1 MILLLGSDAYSP
13 FRMDALR
20 DAIAKLD
27 PQLGPISLD
36 AKWVYALQMA
46 EDAFDPEE
54 LKRAATLLNAEGVC
68 DGADFF
74 VTPRKG
80 TISPWSSKATDIFRN
95 CGLKSIKRVERG
107 IRYKVSGFGFQ
118 VSGVDP
124 QAAGAIYEDG
134 SEDAEKAVVFQPPK
148 WAAALYDKM
157 TEGVYG
163 RIDDLFD
170 VDEPRPGRTYDVL
183 TKGVE
188 AIREANE
195 EIGLAI
201 SEPEMKYLA
210 ESFKKAGRNPTDTEL
225 VMFGQVNSEHC
236 RHKIFGAEFIIN
248 GKKQKKSLF
257 EMIKN
262 THKKR
267 PQDTLSAYK
276 DNSAVVTGFK
286 TDIFAI
292 DPKTNGYSFKKDQLD
307 QLMKVETHN
316 HPTAISPF
324 PGAATGVG
332 GEIRDEA
339 ATGQGSRTIAGIC
352 GFMVSNLRIP
362 GFPQP
367 WERVYADFPT
377 RLATPLQIMVDGPIG
392 GAAFGNEFGRPQLCG
407 FFRTYEGLVAGE
419 LRGYH
424 KPIMLAG
431 GMGVIRRS
439 QVEKKDVKVGALIVQ
454 IGGPAMRI
462 GLGGGAASSM
472 MTGTNSEALDFN
484 SVQRGNAEMQRRCQG
499 VIDACSSLGKA
510 NPIMSIHDIGA
521 GGLSNGCPELV
532 EATGGKFELREVH
545 NEERSMNPMEIWCCE
560 AQERYV
566 LALKPEARI
575 FFEEL
580 CARERCPVA
589 FIGVATGDGQLV
601 LNDQHFGD
609 SPIDMD
615 IKVLLGK
622 PPRMVRKVKRTAKK
636 HVQTNFEGVRPID
649 ALTRVL
655 HLPAVADKTFLIT
668 ITDRTVTGRVAR
680 DQMVGKYQLPAADC
694 AVTTMGYKTYEGQA
708 MATGERTPV
717 ALLDGPASGR
727 LAITEAITNLAAAD
741 VGDIS
746 QIRLSANWMAPCGE
760 PGEDAILYD
769 TVKEVGLNFCPKLG
783 VSIPVGKD
791 SCSMHTT
798 WQDSKGE
805 TQKQVAPLSLV
816 VSSFAP
822 VKDVRLTLTP
832 DLKPDPQG
840 ESTYLVYVDLAPV
853 AGASRAGDADGRHP
867 LGATALAQVYGQLGD
882 THADADAALL
892 KRFFNAMQKVVKA
905 KLALAYHDR
914 SDGGLA
920 VTLAEMAFTGG
931 RGLVAKLPD
940 GDALAE
946 LFNEQPGAVLQV
958 SEKKLKKVLE
968 IFKAARV
975 PAALL
980 GVVARNSRTFD
991 LFVGERQAIKTD
1003 ITYLRRCWSETTYR
1017 MQALRDN
1024 PVCAREEYD
1033 NGLDEQDPGLSY
1045 KLTFDPDEKS
1055 NNRTV
1060 EQSNNAPRM
1069 AILREQGVNGHIE
1082 MAAAFALA
1090 GFDCVDVHMSDLIA
1104 GKVDLADFKGLVAC
1118 GGFSYGDVLGAGS
1131 GWARS
1136 ILFNDKLKAMFKA
1149 FFERPDTFSLGVCNG
1164 CQMLSQLKDIIP
1176 GAERWPRFVKNISE
1190 QFEARL
1196 ATIELE
1202 DSPSIFFKGMAGSR
1216 LPIAVAHGEG
1226 RVWTEGYAPSICAA
1240 HFVDGR
1246 GNATTRYPYNPN
1258 GSIGGQTA
1266 FTTTDGRATIMMPH
1280 PERGFRACQLSY
1292 NDGTFKVNGPWMRM
1306 FQNAYAFATANG

>member
-1 MILLLGSDAYSP
+1 MTVLIGSEAYSQ
-13 FRMDALR
+13 FRLDALR
-20 DAIAKLD
+20 EAIARLAPK
-27 PQLGPISLD
+27 LGPVDID
-36 AKWVYALQMA
+36 AKWIYAIQPAGDSVDEADLA
-46 EDAFDPEE
+46 
-54 LKRAATLLNAEGVC
+54 RATTLLNAAGPC
-68 DGADFF
+68 DGADFY

-95 CGLKSIKRVERG
+95 CGLKSIARVERG
-107 IRYKVSGFGFQ
+107 IRYRTSK
-118 VSGVDP
+118 P
-124 QAAGAIYEDG
+124 L
-134 SEDAEKAVVFQPPK
+134 P
-148 WAAALYDKM
+148 AAAFAALFDKM
-157 TEGVYG
+157 TEGVYED
-163 RIDDLFD
+163 ISDLFAEG
-170 VDEPRPGRTYDVL
+170 EPKPGRTYDVL
-183 TKGVE
+183 SKGVE

-201 SEPEMKYLA
+201 SEQEMQYLA
-210 ESFKKAGRNPTDTEL
+210 DSFAKAGRNPTDTEL

-236 RHKIFGAEFIIN
+236 RHKIFGAEFIID
-248 GKKQKKSLF
+248 GKKQPKSLF

-262 THKKR
+262 THKRR
-267 PQDTLSAYK
+267 PKDTLSAYK
-276 DNSAVVTGFK
+276 DNSAVVAGFPTK
-286 TDIFAI
+286 VFAI
-292 DPKTNGYSFKKDQLD
+292 DPKTNAYGFRKDSLD

-316 HPTAISPF
+316 HPTAISPY

-339 ATGQGSRTIAGIC
+339 ATGQGSRTVAGIC

-362 GFPQP
+362 GYPQP
-367 WERVYADFPT
+367 WERVFADFPT
-377 RLATPLQIMVDGPIG
+377 RLATPLQIMTEGPI
-392 GAAFGNEFGRPQLCG
+392 
-407 FFRTYEGLVAGE
+407 
-419 LRGYH
+419 
-424 KPIMLAG
+424 
-431 GMGVIRRS
+431 
-439 QVEKKDVKVGALIVQ
+439 
-454 IGGPAMRI
+454 
-462 GLGGGAASSM
+462 GGAASSM

-499 VIDACSSLGKA
+499 VIDACSYLGKA
-510 NPIMSIHDIGA
+510 NPILSIHDIGA

-532 EATGGKFELREVH
+532 EATGGKFELRKVH
-545 NEERSMNPMEIWCCE
+545 NEEPSMNPMEIWCCE

-566 LALKPEARI
+566 LALKPEARG
-575 FFEEL
+575 FFESL

-601 LNDQHFGD
+601 LEDEHFGD
-609 SPIDMD
+609 RPIDMD

-622 PPRMVRKVKRTAKK
+622 PPRMVRKVKRVKK
-636 HVQTNFEGVRPID
+636 RHERTNFEGVKPID

-680 DQMVGKYQLPAADC
+680 DQMVGRYQLPAADC
-694 AVTTMGYKTYEGQA
+694 AVTTMGYETYEGQA

-746 QIRLSANWMAPCGE
+746 QIRLSANWMAPCGD
-760 PGEDAILYD
+760 PGEDAVLYD

-805 TQKQVAPLSLV
+805 TKKQVAPLSLV

-822 VKDVRLTLTP
+822 VNDVRLTLTP
-832 DLKPDPQG
+832 DLKPDGKDEFSTLIYVNLGKKG
-840 ESTYLVYVDLAPV
+840 EA
-853 AGASRAGDADGRHP
+853 P

-882 THADADAALL
+882 CHADADAPTL
-892 KRFFNAMQKVVKA
+892 KRFFNAMQKIVRGRFA
-905 KLALAYHDR
+905 KAYHDR

-920 VTLAEMAFTGG
+920 VTLAEMAITGG
-931 RGLVAKLPD
+931 RGLAVRLPD
-940 GDALAE
+940 GDALE
-946 LFNEQPGAVLQV
+946 QLFNEQPGAVLQV
-958 SEKKLKKVLE
+958 TDNLNTDPKKTNLAKVMK
-968 IFKAARV
+968 IFKVARV
-975 PAALL
+975 EAWLIGSPWNQ
-980 GVVARNSRTFD
+980 RDFEIY
-991 LFVGERQAIKTD
+991 VGERLAIKTD

-1033 NGLDEQDPGLSY
+1033 NGLDETDPGLRFR
-1045 KLTFDPDEKS
+1045 LTFDPEGEPETSIKS
-1055 NNRTV
+1055 SVSRK
-1060 EQSNNAPRM
+1060 SSPSSPKM

-1082 MAAAFALA
+1082 MAAAFAKA
-1090 GFDCVDVHMSDLIA
+1090 GFDCRDVHMSDLIA
-1104 GKVDLADFKGLVAC
+1104 GRVNLADFKGLVAC

-1136 ILFNDKLKAMFKA
+1136 ILYNDKMREMFAA
-1149 FFERPDTFSLGVCNG
+1149 FFARPDTFSLGVCNG

-1176 GAERWPRFVKNISE
+1176 GASKWPKFVRNISE
-1190 QFEARL
+1190 QFEARF
-1196 ATIELE
+1196 ATIEIE
-1202 DSPSIFFKGMAGSR
+1202 PSPSIFFKGMDGSR

-1226 RVWTEGYAPSICAA
+1226 RVWTDGFTPAVCAA

-1246 GNATTRYPYNPN
+1246 GQATTRYPYNPN

-1266 FTTTDGRATIMMPH
+1266 FTTEDGRATIMMPH

-1292 NDGTFKVNGPWMRM
+1292 NDGSFRGENGPWMRM
-1306 FQNAYAFATANG
+1306 FQNAYAFATGK

>member
-1 MILLLGSDAYSP
+1 MILLLGTDAYSP
-13 FRMDALR
+13 FRL
-20 DAIAKLD
+20 DAIKDAMAKLAPD
-27 PQLGPISLD
+27 LGPVEID
-36 AKWVYALQMA
+36 AKWVYALQTAGETCSEA
-46 EDAFDPEE
+46 E
-54 LKRAATLLNAEGVC
+54 LRRAASLLNAVGAC

-95 CGLKSIKRVERG
+95 CGLASIPRVERG
-107 IRYKVSGFGFQ
+107 IRFRTSKKLPTACF
-118 VSGVDP
+118 
-124 QAAGAIYEDG
+124 
-134 SEDAEKAVVFQPPK
+134 
-148 WAAALYDKM
+148 AALYDRM
-157 TEGVYG
+157 TEGVYT
-163 RIDDLFD
+163 DLADLFD
-170 VDEPRPGRTYDVL
+170 EADPKPGRTYDVL
-183 TKGVE
+183 TKGID
-188 AIREANE
+188 AIREANV

-201 SEPEMKYLA
+201 SEPEMEYLA
-210 ESFKKAGRNPTDTEL
+210 KSFKAAGRNPTDTEL

-248 GKKQKKSLF
+248 GKKQRNSLF
-257 EMIKN
+257 GMIKN
-262 THKKR
+262 THAKR

-276 DNSAVVTGFK
+276 DNSAVVKGFK
-286 TDIFAI
+286 TDVFSI
-292 DPKTNGYSFKKDQLD
+292 DPKTHAYTFKKDEID

-316 HPTAISPF
+316 HPTAISPY

-339 ATGQGSRTIAGIC
+339 ATGTGSRTVAGIC

-362 GFPQP
+362 GYPQP
-367 WERVYADFPT
+367 WERTFADFPT
-377 RLATPLQIMVDGPIG
+377 RLATPLQIMTEGPIG

-407 FFRTYEGLVAGE
+407 FFRTYEGEIAGE

-431 GMGVIRRS
+431 GMGVIRHS
-439 QVEKKDVKVGALIVQ
+439 QVQKKDVKVGSLIVQ

-499 VIDACSSLGKA
+499 VIDACAALGAA
-510 NPIMSIHDIGA
+510 NPILSVHDIGA

-532 EATGGKFELREVH
+532 EATGGKFELRKVH
-545 NEERSMNPMEIWCCE
+545 NEEKSMNPMEIWCCE

-566 LALKPEARI
+566 LALKPAARQ

-589 FIGVATGDGQLV
+589 FIGVATGDGRLV
-601 LNDQHFGD
+601 LTDEHFGD
-609 SPIDMD
+609 RPIDMD
-615 IKVLLGK
+615 VKVLLGK
-622 PPRMVRKVKRTAKK
+622 PPRMVRNVKRVKK
-636 HVQTNFEGVRPID
+636 SHIPTNFEGVRPLD

-694 AVTTMGYKTYEGQA
+694 AVTTMGYATYEGQA
-708 MATGERTPV
+708 MATGERTPI
-717 ALLDGPASGR
+717 AMLDGPASGR
-727 LAITEAITNLAAAD
+727 MAITEAITNLAAAD
-741 VGDIS
+741 VGDIG

-769 TVKEVGLNFCPKLG
+769 TVEEVGLRFCPKLG

-798 WQDSKGE
+798 WTDAKGE
-805 TQKQVAPLSLV
+805 QKKQVAPLSLV

-822 VKDVRLTLTP
+822 VNDVRLTLTP
-832 DLKPDPQG
+832 DLKPDAEG
-840 ESTYLVYVDLAPV
+840 ESSFLVYVDL
-853 AGASRAGDADGRHP
+853 SDGTAP
-867 LGATALAQVYGQLGD
+867 LGATALAQVYGQFGN
-882 THADADAALL
+882 THADSDATTL
-892 KRFFNAMQKVVKA
+892 KHFFNAVQEIVRG

-920 VTLAEMAFTGG
+920 VTLAEMAITGG
-931 RGLVAKLPD
+931 RGIVAKLPD
-940 GDALAE
+940 GDVLAQ

-958 SEKKLKKVLE
+958 SEKNVAAVLA
-968 IFKAARV
+968 IFKKAHV
-975 PAALL
+975 PAVLA
-980 GVVARNSRTFD
+980 GAVRRSSRAFEI
-991 LFVGERQAIKTD
+991 FVGERLAIRTD
-1003 ITYLRRCWSETTYR
+1003 LTYLRRAWSETTYR
-1017 MQALRDN
+1017 MQSLRDN
-1024 PVCAREEYD
+1024 PVTAKEEFD
-1033 NGLDEQDPGLSY
+1033 NGLDETDPGMQFA
-1045 KLTFDPDEKS
+1045 LTYDPDEIPVSLRRKPS
-1055 NNRTV
+1055 
-1060 EQSNNAPRM
+1060 APHPRV

-1090 GFDCVDVHMSDLIA
+1090 GFDCTDVHMSDLIA
-1104 GKVDLADFKGLVAC
+1104 GRVDLADFQGLVAC

-1136 ILFNDKLKAMFKA
+1136 ILYNDKLKEMFKT
-1149 FFERPDTFSLGVCNG
+1149 FFHRPETFSLGVCNG

-1176 GAERWPRFVKNISE
+1176 GAEGWPRFVKNVSE
-1190 QFEARL
+1190 QFEARYS
-1196 ATIELE
+1196 AIRIEA
-1202 DSPSIFFKGMAGSR
+1202 SPSIFFRGMEDSV

-1226 RVWTEGYAPSICAA
+1226 RVWTEGWTPTICAA

-1246 GNATTRYPYNPN
+1246 GKATTRYPYNPN

-1266 FTTTDGRATIMMPH
+1266 FTTADGRATIMMPH

-1292 NDGTFKVNGPWMRM
+1292 NPGVFTVNGPWMRM
-1306 FQNAYAFATANG
+1306 FQNAYRFATAK

>member
-20 DAIAKLD
+20 DAIAKID
-27 PQLGPISLD
+27 PVLKNIQID
-36 AKWVYALQMA
+36 AKWVYAIQMKD
-46 EDAFDPEE
+46 EAFDAEE
-54 LKRAATLLNAEGVC
+54 LSRAASLLNAVGPC
-68 DGADFF
+68 DEADFF

-80 TISPWSSKATDIFRN
+80 TISPWSTKATDIFRN
-95 CGLKSIKRVERG
+95 CGLKSIVRVERG
-107 IRYKVSGFGFQ
+107 IRYQ
-118 VSGVDP
+118 VHGAECGV
-124 QAAGAIYEDG
+124 QGAG
-134 SEDAEKAVVFQPPK
+134 
-148 WAAALYDKM
+148 WMAALYDKM
-157 TEGVYG
+157 TEGVYES
-163 RIDDLFD
+163 IDDLFD
-170 VDEPRPGRTYDVL
+170 VDEPRPGRVYDVMG
-183 TKGVE
+183 KGLA
-188 AIREANE
+188 AIKEANDE
-195 EIGLAI
+195 MGLAI

-210 ESFKKAGRNPTDTEL
+210 ESFRKAGRNPTDTEL
-225 VMFGQVNSEHC
+225 TMFGQVNSEHC

-248 GKKQKKSLF
+248 GKKQKHSLF

-276 DNSAVVTGFK
+276 DNSSVVAGFR

-292 DPKTNGYSFKKDQLD
+292 DPATNRYSFKKDQLD

-339 ATGQGSRTIAGIC
+339 ATGTGSRTVAGIC

-367 WERVYADFPT
+367 WERIYADFPS
-377 RLATPLQIMVDGPIG
+377 RLATPLQIMTEGPIG

-407 FFRTYEGLVAGE
+407 FFRTYEGEIAGE

-439 QVEKKDVKVGALIVQ
+439 QVQKKDVKVGALIVQ

-499 VIDACSSLGKA
+499 VVDACSYLGKA
-510 NPIMSIHDIGA
+510 NPILSIHDIGA

-566 LALKPEARI
+566 LALKPEAKS

-580 CARERCPVA
+580 CRRERCPVA

-601 LNDQHFGD
+601 LNDSHFGD
-609 SPIDMD
+609 KPIDMD

-622 PPRMVRKVKRTAKK
+622 PPRMVRKVKRVARK
-636 HVQTNFEGVRPID
+636 HLKTNFEGVKPID

-694 AVTTMGYKTYEGQA
+694 AVTMMGYKTYEGQA
-708 MATGERTPV
+708 MATGERSPI

-727 LAITEAITNLAAAD
+727 MAITEAITNLAAAD

-746 QIRLSANWMAPCGE
+746 QIRLSANWMAPCGD
-760 PGEDAILYD
+760 PGEDAVLYD
-769 TVKEVGLNFCPKLG
+769 TVQEVGLRFCPKLG

-791 SCSMHTT
+791 SCSMHTVWNDKDGT
-798 WQDSKGE
+798 PR
-805 TQKQVAPLSLV
+805 KQVAPLSLV

-822 VKDVRLTLTP
+822 VKDARLTLTP
-832 DLKPDPQG
+832 DLKHDPQG
-840 ESTYLVYVDLAPV
+840 GVSGLIYVDLSK
-853 AGASRAGDADGRHP
+853 GEYP
-867 LGATALAQVYGQLGD
+867 LGATALAQVYNQLGN
-882 THADADAALL
+882 THADADATLL
-892 KRFFNAMQKVVKA
+892 KKFFNAMQKIVKGR
-905 KLALAYHDR
+905 LALAYHDR

-920 VTLAEMAFTGG
+920 VTLAEMAITGG
-931 RGLVAKLPD
+931 RGVLAKLPE
-940 GDALAE
+940 GDVLE
-946 LFNEQPGAVLQV
+946 QLFNEQPGAVLQV
-958 SEKKLKKVLE
+958 AEKNYGKVLE

-975 PAALL
+975 PAQLI
-980 GVVARNSRTFD
+980 GTCTQSSRGFKVW
-991 LFVGERQAIKTD
+991 VGSRLAIDTD
-1003 ITYLRRCWSETTYR
+1003 ITYLRRAWSETTYR

-1024 PVCAREEYD
+1024 PYTARQEYD
-1033 NGLDEQDPGLSY
+1033 NGLDERDPGMSFR
-1045 KLTFDPDEKS
+1045 LTYDPDEKHVIS
-1055 NNRTV
+1055 
-1060 EQSNNAPRM
+1060 AKPRM

-1090 GFDCVDVHMSDLIA
+1090 GFDCQDVHMSDLIA
-1104 GKVDLADFKGLVAC
+1104 GRVDLADFQGLVAC

-1136 ILFNDKLKAMFKA
+1136 ILYNAELKEMFKK

-1176 GAERWPRFVKNISE
+1176 GAENWPKFVKNVSE
-1190 QFEARL
+1190 QFEARY
-1196 ATIELE
+1196 ATIEIE
-1202 DSPSIFFKGMAGSR
+1202 PSPSIFFKGMEGSR

-1226 RVWTEGYAPSICAA
+1226 RVWTDGFVPTVCAA
-1240 HFVDGR
+1240 HFVDNY

-1266 FTTTDGRATIMMPH
+1266 FTTADGRVTIMMPH
-1280 PERGFRACQLSY
+1280 PERGFRAAQLSY
-1292 NDGTFKVNGPWMRM
+1292 NDGSFKVNGPWMRM
-1306 FQNAYAFATANG
+1306 FQNAYRFAIARR

>member
-20 DAIAKLD
+20 DALAKAD
-27 PQLGPISLD
+27 PALAMVKID
-36 AKWVYALQMA
+36 AKWVYALETGDGDVVA
-46 EDAFDPEE
+46 EDLE
-54 LKRAATLLNAEGVC
+54 RAASLLNARLGDAPEVEPVVGEG
-68 DGADFF
+68 AFF
-74 VTPRKG
+74 VFPRKG

-95 CGLKSIKRVERG
+95 CSLKSIRRVERG
-107 IRYKVSGFGFQ
+107 IIFHTSPSIKG
-118 VSGVDP
+118 
-124 QAAGAIYEDG
+124 
-134 SEDAEKAVVFQPPK
+134 
-148 WAAALYDKM
+148 AALLALHDKM
-157 TEGVYG
+157 TEGVYDDI
-163 RIDDLFD
+163 RDLFD
-170 VDEPRPGRTYDVL
+170 IGEPRPGRVYDVL
-183 TKGVE
+183 EKGVA
-188 AIREANE
+188 AIREANDE
-195 EIGLAI
+195 MGLAI
-201 SEPEMKYLA
+201 SEQEMQYLA
-210 ESFKKAGRNPTDTEL
+210 DAFAKAGRNPTDTEL
-225 VMFGQVNSEHC
+225 TMFGQVNSEHC

-248 GKKQKKSLF
+248 GKRQPKSLF

-267 PQDTLSAYK
+267 PKDTLSAYK
-276 DNSAVVTGFK
+276 DNSAVVAGFP
-286 TDIFAI
+286 TSIFAA
-292 DPKTNGYSFKKDQLD
+292 DPATHKYAFKKDSLD

-316 HPTAISPF
+316 HPTAISPY

-339 ATGQGSRTIAGIC
+339 ATGSGSRTVAGIC

-362 GFPQP
+362 GYPQP
-367 WERVYADFPT
+367 WERVFADFPT
-377 RLATPLQIMVDGPIG
+377 RLATPLQIMTEGPIG

-407 FFRTYEGLVAGE
+407 FFRTYEGEVAGT

-439 QVEKKDVKVGALIVQ
+439 QVEKKPVVTKALIVQ

-499 VIDACSSLGKA
+499 VIDACSGLGKA
-510 NPIMSIHDIGA
+510 NPILSIHDIGA

-532 EATGGKFELREVH
+532 EATGGKFELRKVP

-566 LALKPEARI
+566 LALKPAAKD
-575 FFEEL
+575 FFESL
-580 CARERCPVA
+580 CRRERCPVA

-601 LNDQHFGD
+601 LSDDHFGD
-609 SPIDMD
+609 KPIDMD

-622 PPRMVRKVKRTAKK
+622 PPRMVRKVKRVKTKTTPA
-636 HVQTNFEGVRPID
+636 TFAGVKPID
-649 ALTRVL
+649 ALTRIL
-655 HLPAVADKTFLIT
+655 HLPAVADKTFLVT

-694 AVTTMGYKTYEGQA
+694 AVATMGYKTFEGQS
-708 MATGERTPV
+708 MATGERSPI

-727 LAITEAITNLAAAD
+727 MAVAEAITNLAAAD

-746 QIRLSANWMAPCGE
+746 QIRLSANWMAPCGD

-769 TVKEVGLNFCPKLG
+769 TVKAVGMEFCPKLG

-798 WQDSKGE
+798 WTDSNGE
-805 TQKQVAPLSLV
+805 TKKQVAPLSLV

-822 VKDVRLTLTP
+822 VSDVRLTLTP
-832 DLKPDPQG
+832 DLKPEGKD
-840 ESTYLVYVDLAPV
+840 EYSTLVYVNL
-853 AGASRAGDADGRHP
+853 GAKDKFP

-882 THADADAALL
+882 SHADADAPTL
-892 KRFFNAMQKVVKA
+892 KRFFNAMQKIVRG
-905 KLALAYHDR
+905 KLAKAYHDR
-914 SDGGLA
+914 SDGGIA
-920 VTLAEMAFTGG
+920 VTLAEMAITGG
-931 RGLVAKLPD
+931 RGLVAALPD
-940 GDALAE
+940 GDALE
-946 LFNEQPGAVLQV
+946 QLFNEQPGAVLQV
-958 SEKKLKKVLE
+958 TDSLKADPKKTNLQEVLK

-975 PAALL
+975 EAWVIGA
-980 GVVARNSRTFD
+980 VVPGSREFKIR
-991 LFVGERQAIKTD
+991 VGQRMAIKTD

-1024 PVCAREEYD
+1024 PVCAKEEYD
-1033 NGLDEQDPGLSY
+1033 NALDANDPGMNF
-1045 KLTFDPDEKS
+1045 KVTFDPDANPARASKTSRKVKS
-1055 NNRTV
+1055 
-1060 EQSNNAPRM
+1060 APKM

-1090 GFDCVDVHMSDLIA
+1090 GFESVDVHMSDLIA
-1104 GKVDLADFKGLVAC
+1104 GRVDLKDFKGLVAC

-1136 ILFNDKLKAMFKA
+1136 ILYNDRLKEMFKK
-1149 FFERPDTFSLGVCNG
+1149 FFHRPDTFSLGVCNG

-1176 GAERWPRFVKNISE
+1176 GAEKWPKFVKNMSE
-1190 QFEARL
+1190 QFEARYS
-1196 ATIELE
+1196 TIEIE
-1202 DSPSIFFKGMAGSR
+1202 ESPSIFFKGMAGSR

-1226 RVWTEGYAPSICAA
+1226 RVWTDGFAPGICAA
-1240 HFVDGR
+1240 HFVDGYGR
-1246 GNATTRYPYNPN
+1246 ATTRYPYNPN

-1292 NDGTFKVNGPWMRM
+1292 NDGTFKSAGPWMMM
-1306 FQNAYAFATANG
+1306 FRNAYCFAMAH

>member
-1 MILLLGSDAYSP
+1 MTLLLGSNAYSP
-13 FRMDALR
+13 FRMDAMR

-27 PQLGPISLD
+27 PSLGPVEID
-36 AKWVYALQMA
+36 AKWVYALQSAGAEISA
-46 EDAFDPEE
+46 EDLA
-54 LKRAATLLNAEGVC
+54 RATTLLNATGPC

-95 CGLKSIKRVERG
+95 CSLTSIARVERG
-107 IRYKVSGFGFQ
+107 IRYRTTPALS
-118 VSGVDP
+118 
-124 QAAGAIYEDG
+124 
-134 SEDAEKAVVFQPPK
+134 EKAL
-148 WAAALYDKM
+148 AALYDKM
-157 TEGVYG
+157 TEGVYA
-163 RIDDLFD
+163 D
-170 VDEPRPGRTYDVL
+170 VADIFEAGEPAPGRTYDVL
-183 TKGVE
+183 SKGVD

-201 SEPEMKYLA
+201 SEEEMRYLA
-210 ESFKKAGRNPTDTEL
+210 ESFAKAGRNPTDTEL

-236 RHKIFGAEFIIN
+236 RHKIFGAEFVID
-248 GKKQKKSLF
+248 GKRQPKSLF

-262 THKKR
+262 THKRR
-267 PQDTLSAYK
+267 PKDTLSAYK
-276 DNSAVVTGFK
+276 DNSAVVAGFR
-286 TDIFAI
+286 TRVFAI
-292 DPKTNGYSFKKDQLD
+292 DPKTNAYGFRADQLD

-316 HPTAISPF
+316 HPTAISPY

-339 ATGQGSRTIAGIC
+339 ATGQGSRTMAGIC

-367 WERVYADFPT
+367 WERLYADFPT
-377 RLATPLQIMVDGPIG
+377 RLATPLQIMTEGPIG

-407 FFRTYEGLVAGE
+407 FFRTYEGEIAGE

-439 QVEKKDVKVGALIVQ
+439 QVQKKDVKTGALIVQ

-499 VIDACSSLGKA
+499 VIDACSFLGKA
-510 NPIMSIHDIGA
+510 NPILSIHDIGA

-532 EATGGKFELREVH
+532 EATGGRFQLRKVH
-545 NEERSMNPMEIWCCE
+545 NEEPSMNPMEIWCCE

-566 LALKPEARI
+566 LALKPAARE
-575 FFEEL
+575 FFEAL

-589 FIGVATGDGQLV
+589 FIGVATGDGKLV
-601 LNDQHFGD
+601 LEDEHFAD
-609 SPIDMD
+609 RPIDMD

-622 PPRMVRKVKRTAKK
+622 PPRMVRKVKRTKK
-636 HVQTNFEGVRPID
+636 RRIPTNFEGVRPLD
-649 ALTRVL
+649 ALMRIL
-655 HLPAVADKTFLIT
+655 HLPAGADKTFLVT

-680 DQMVGKYQLPAADC
+680 DQMVGPFQLPAADC
-694 AVTTMGYKTYEGQA
+694 AVTTAGYTTYEGQA

-727 LAITEAITNLAAAD
+727 MAIAEAITNLAAAD

-798 WQDSKGE
+798 WTDSHGE
-805 TQKQVAPLSLV
+805 RKKQAAPLSLV

-822 VKDVRLTLTP
+822 VNDVRLTLTP
-832 DLKPDPQG
+832 DLKPDG
-840 ESTYLVYVDLAPV
+840 EGEVSCLVYVNL
-853 AGASRAGDADGRHP
+853 GAKGEAP
-867 LGATALAQVYGQLGD
+867 LGATALAQVYGQLGN
-882 THADADAALL
+882 THADADAATL
-892 KRFFNAMQKVVKA
+892 KRFFNAMQKIVRE
-905 KLALAYHDR
+905 KLARAYHDR

-920 VTLAEMAFTGG
+920 VTLAEMAITGG
-931 RGLVAKLPD
+931 RGVAVRLPD
-940 GDALAE
+940 GDALE
-946 LFNEQPGAVLQV
+946 QLFNEQPGAVLQV
-958 SEKKLKKVLE
+958 TDSLDTAPEKTNVAKVMK
-968 IFKAARV
+968 IFRAARIEAWTV
-975 PAALL
+975 GAVWPAK
-980 GVVARNSRTFD
+980 RDFEIY
-991 LFVGERQAIKTD
+991 VGERLAIKTD
-1003 ITYLRRCWSETTYR
+1003 ITCLRRAWSETTYR

-1024 PVCAREEYD
+1024 PACAKEEYD
-1033 NGLDEQDPGLSY
+1033 NALDESDPGLVFN
-1045 KLTFDPDEKS
+1045 LTFDPEE
-1055 NNRTV
+1055 NPV
-1060 EQSNNAPRM
+1060 GPRKRRGSSDSSPKM

-1090 GFDCVDVHMSDLIA
+1090 GFDCRDVHMSDLIA
-1104 GKVDLADFKGLVAC
+1104 GRVDLADFKGLVAC

-1136 ILFNDKLKAMFKA
+1136 ILFNQRLKAMFRA
-1149 FFERPDTFSLGVCNG
+1149 FFHRPDTFSLGVCNG

-1176 GAERWPRFVKNISE
+1176 GASKWPKFVRNISE

-1196 ATIELE
+1196 ATIEIE
-1202 DSPSIFFKGMAGSR
+1202 PSPSIFFRGMEGSR

-1226 RVWTEGYAPSICAA
+1226 RVWTDGFTPAVCAA

-1246 GNATTRYPYNPN
+1246 GRATVRYPFNPN

-1266 FTTTDGRATIMMPH
+1266 FTSKDGRATIMMPH

-1292 NDGTFKVNGPWMRM
+1292 NPGTFSVNGPWMRM
-1306 FQNAYAFATANG
+1306 FQNAYEFATRG

>member
-1 MILLLGSDAYSP
+1 MILLLGSNAYSP
-13 FRMDALR
+13 FRLDALR
-20 DAIAKLD
+20 AAIAKLD
-27 PQLGPISLD
+27 PTLGPVEID
-36 AKWVYALQMA
+36 AKWVYALQTKGDSFDSDELRLA
-46 EDAFDPEE
+46 ES
-54 LKRAATLLNAEGVC
+54 LLNAEGDC
-68 DGADFF
+68 CEAAFY

-95 CGLKSIKRVERG
+95 CGLKSFLRVERG
-107 IRYKVSGFGFQ
+107 IRFLVSP
-118 VSGVDP
+118 SLP
-124 QAAGAIYEDG
+124 
-134 SEDAEKAVVFQPPK
+134 EKCYS
-148 WAAALYDKM
+148 ALYDRM
-157 TEGVYG
+157 TEGVYADI
-163 RIDDLFD
+163 RDIFD
-170 VDEPRPGRTYDVL
+170 AGAPKPGRTYDVMS
-183 TKGVE
+183 KGIDAV
-188 AIREANE
+188 REANE
-195 EIGLAI
+195 SLGLAI

-210 ESFKKAGRNPTDTEL
+210 ESFRKAGRNPTDTEL

-236 RHKIFGAEFIIN
+236 RHKIFGAQFVID
-248 GKKQKKSLF
+248 GKKQPKSLF

-262 THKKR
+262 THAKR
-267 PQDTLSAYK
+267 PKDTLSAYK
-276 DNSAVVTGFK
+276 DNSAVVSGFK
-286 TDIFAI
+286 TSVFAI
-292 DPKTNGYSFKKDQLD
+292 DPKDNSYSFKTDSLD

-339 ATGQGSRTIAGIC
+339 ATGQGSRTVAGIC

-362 GFPQP
+362 GYPQP
-367 WERVYADFPT
+367 WERTFADFPT

-407 FFRTYEGLVAGE
+407 FFRTYEGEIAGE

-431 GMGVIRRS
+431 GMGVIRHGLV
-439 QVEKKDVKVGALIVQ
+439 QKKSVKPGALIVQ

-472 MTGTNSEALDFN
+472 MTGTNSEELDFN

-499 VIDACSSLGKA
+499 VIDACTYLGKA
-510 NPIMSIHDIGA
+510 NPILSVHDIGA

-532 EATGGKFELREVH
+532 EATGGRFELRKVH
-545 NEERSMNPMEIWCCE
+545 NEEISMNPMEIWCCE

-566 LALKPEARI
+566 LALRPEAKE

-580 CARERCPVA
+580 CRRERCPVA
-589 FIGVATGDGQLV
+589 FIGEATGDGRLV
-601 LNDQHFGD
+601 LTDSHFAD
-609 SPIDMD
+609 RPIDMD

-622 PPRMVRKVKRTAKK
+622 PPRMVRKVKHVAKK
-636 HVQTNFEGVRPID
+636 HAPACFEGVKPID

-680 DQMVGKYQLPAADC
+680 DQMVGRYQLPAADC
-694 AVTTMGYKTYEGQA
+694 AVTTMGYKTFEGQA

-727 LAITEAITNLAAAD
+727 LAVTEAIMNLAAAD

-760 PGEDAILYD
+760 PGEDAVLYD
-769 TVKEVGLNFCPKLG
+769 TVKELGLKFCPKLG

-798 WQDSKGE
+798 WADSTGE
-805 TQKQVAPLSLV
+805 QRKQVAPLSLV

-832 DLKPDPQG
+832 DLKPDPEG
-840 ESTYLVYVDLAPV
+840 ESSFLVCVDL
-853 AGASRAGDADGRHP
+853 GKGDAP
-867 LGATALAQVYGQLGD
+867 LGATALSQVYGQLGD
-882 THADADAALL
+882 THADSDAALL
-892 KRFFNAMQKVVKA
+892 KRFFNAMQKVVRA
-905 KLALAYHDR
+905 RLALAYHDR
-914 SDGGLA
+914 SDGGIV
-920 VTLAEMAFTGG
+920 VTLAEMAITGG
-931 RGLVAKLPD
+931 RGVVAKLPE
-940 GDALAE
+940 GDALAQ

-958 SEKKLKKVLE
+958 SERNLDKVMAL
-968 IFKAARV
+968 FKAARV
-975 PAALL
+975 PASIVGA
-980 GVVARNSRTFD
+980 VTRNSRSFD
-991 LFVGERQAIKTD
+991 VFVGERQAIRTD
-1003 ITYLRRCWSETTYR
+1003 LTYIRRCWSETTYR

-1033 NGLDEQDPGLSY
+1033 NGLDDNDPGLNY
-1045 KLTFDPDEKS
+1045 KLTYDPDEKPAKAAAGS
-1055 NNRTV
+1055 ER
-1060 EQSNNAPRM
+1060 PRM

-1082 MAAAFALA
+1082 MAASFALA
-1090 GFDCVDVHMSDLIA
+1090 GFDCTDVHMSDLIA
-1104 GKVDLADFKGLVAC
+1104 GRVDLADFKGLVAC

-1136 ILFNDKLKAMFKA
+1136 ILFNDRLREMFAA
-1149 FFERPDTFSLGVCNG
+1149 FFARPDTFSLGVCNG

-1176 GAERWPRFVKNISE
+1176 GAEKWPRFVKNISE

-1196 ATIELE
+1196 ATIEIE

-1226 RVWTEGYAPSICAA
+1226 RVWTDGFAPSICAA
-1240 HFVDGR
+1240 HFVDNY
-1246 GNATTRYPYNPN
+1246 GNSTTRYPYNPN

-1266 FTTTDGRATIMMPH
+1266 FTTADGRATIMMPH

-1292 NDGTFKVNGPWMRM
+1292 NDGSFRENGPWMRM
-1306 FQNAYAFATANG
+1306 FQNAYRFATAQN